1 MAGAALSWAG
11 VCWEGGWHG
20 KGVFLIPQG
29 SVQGSQS
36 LDSPEPH
43 LILLTLALLDLSLP
57 PLVPLADLERDPP
70 FMFSHYPPEVCRGLS
85 SRALLWSS
93 VQEAPLLWP
102 VKQNQMPG
110 KDQDGREPAESR
122 DQGILMTGPR
132 PQFPPVYKEEMDRS
146 VSEDPSLGRY
156 FGLMDFIFYL

>member
-1 MAGAALSWAG
+1 M
-11 VCWEGGWHG
+11 CWEGGWHG

-70 FMFSHYPPEVCRGLS
+70 LMFSHYPPEVCRGLS

>member
-1 MAGAALSWAG
+1 MA
-11 VCWEGGWHG
+11 WEGSIPYSS
-20 KGVFLIPQG
+20 GVR
-29 SVQGSQS
+29 SRE
-36 LDSPEPH
+36 PEPRLTRAY

-122 DQGILMTGPR
+122 DQGILMTVPR
-132 PQFPPVYKEEMDRS
+132 PQFPPVYKEEVDRS